1 MLGVFGGLWPQTPG
15 INRILDLAVVWAVV
29 WASGPVLRRG
39 SDCFAIV
46 IDDW

>member
-15 INRILDLAVVWAVV
+15 INRILDLAV
-29 WASGPVLRRG
+29 LRRG

-46 IDDW
+46 IGDW